1 MLRHEQF
8 GSSGWQFDAS
18 LVELLG
24 CDIGRDQGRG
34 HSIGANG
41 GNKGGAGGGGY
52 SQWFGAKVDEKFST
66 PCLAMRQAGQG
77 GMGTGG
83 WVNRER
89 MREIDAE
96 TPYRRL
102 RPHGRF
108 HFFIRVVWQ
117 SHPSEVAP
125 VVAWRAETTGAVVCA
140 CSLA

>member
-1 MLRHEQF
+1 VLMAATR
-8 GSSGWQFDAS
+8 GS
-18 LVELLG
+18 
-24 CDIGRDQGRG
+24 
-34 HSIGANG
+34 
-41 GNKGGAGGGGY
+41 GY
-52 SQWFGAKVDEKFST
+52 GPRFGAKVDEKFST

-83 WVNRER
+83 WVNREM

-117 SHPSEVAP
+117 SHPLQLAP